1 MMIMESENEKQAVIT
16 LNDESFKHYLIERY
30 GSSAENSNWK
40 KLKNASQE
48 LVSAETWVQLY
59 NRAKEDVSRKGG
71 SLIGYELVNNVLLSH
86 DGVNSHWPV
95 NWMWVIRFG
104 RD

>member
-1 MMIMESENEKQAVIT
+1 MVMESEHERQTVIT

-30 GSSAENSNWK
+30 GSGAETSNWER
-40 KLKNASQE
+40 LKNASQE

-59 NRAKEDVSRKGG
+59 NHAKEDLAKKGG
-71 SLIGYELVNNVLLSH
+71 SVIGYELVNNILLSH
-86 DGVNSHWPV
+86 DGVNSHWPM

>member
-1 MMIMESENEKQAVIT
+1 MESEKQTVIT

-30 GSSAENSNWK
+30 GDSAENSSWK

-48 LVSAETWVQLY
+48 LVSHETWVQLY
-59 NRAKEDVSRKGG
+59 HRAKEDVARKGG
-71 SLIGYELVNNVLLSH
+71 SLIGYELVNNILLSH
-86 DGVNSHWPV
+86 DGINSHWPM